1 MSNSNEQTST
11 LQQRFAEVFTR
22 LPEQDIE
29 QFYAHYQLWV
39 LRQRVPFLEKQIE
52 TLREHIAENQ
62 QQIEAL
68 QPPAIALAVLARL
81 QSKGVNDVALL
92 DQMLERG
99 EDWLDRMMQ
108 RLDYCEQVEDFIQGD
123 YTQWCVNSLEGAYD
137 WIDSLRD
144 SSGAETTQPQ
154 ETEPVAEADIQA
166 TEKLLL
172 RKLSLDDEESMLE
185 TTLKQLAVQVEQP
198 AESAAETEEQ
208 AVLES
213 AETAAAAQA
222 ETLARAEGEMDEAG
236 SSELQEA
243 ATESEIA
250 REMSN
255 WQDLESPEVR
265 SAPWYS
271 VDLEKDASLQ
281 SEQPEW
287 IKALQEEDT
296 ARVEAGET
304 KAAEENVSGAFTRAP
319 AAEDEEPA
327 LLEQI
332 AETSESEE
340 QVAEPLDQDT
350 QESISEPEEKPSP
363 EENEPLIPEE
373 PDTEREQE
381 SEAEQGEVSIEE
393 ETPTV
398 EAEAAEQEVIAE
410 PEEEPASQEGE
421 AAEATASAQTGQTG
435 EEGEAYTITISGEA
449 AESELIDVTRAGEFL
464 SITREEELPTETQTV
479 EKAEPQTEKSELS
492 TGVEKAEEPAEPAA
506 EEEITEEI
514 REAEP
519 PAEGEEPLTTEEPE
533 LAEPSITEEAG
544 QSDEQEVSQS
554 PAGEVETQEAA
565 QSPVGEETEQEASL
579 PANEKVGQETQAV
592 LANKTAE
599 QNHEIEETAIAYDV
613 LDQEGEQRAWYEY
626 LELDEQG
633 NIAPVDQDEEQG
645 EPRDDD
651 KTLPMALKEIRR
663 AREQSVEIEL
673 AEPTAALV
681 ETEQAKLTN
690 DSEQSEPGESADEA
704 PTTAPAGDILAEN
717 KQAGSIEAKEVP
729 LQPIQAAVPAPSP
742 APVAQPQEKR
752 GFWQRLFGW
761 LRGK

>member
-154 ETEPVAEADIQA
+154 ETEPVAAADIQA

-198 AESAAETEEQ
+198 AESAAETEEH

-222 ETLARAEGEMDEAG
+222 ETLAMAEGEMDEAG

-243 ATESEIA
+243 AAESEIA

-304 KAAEENVSGAFTRAP
+304 KAAEENVSGAFTLAP

-327 LLEQI
+327 LLEQV

-449 AESELIDVTRAGEFL
+449 AES
-464 SITREEELPTETQTV
+464 
-479 EKAEPQTEKSELS
+479 
-492 TGVEKAEEPAEPAA
+492 
-506 EEEITEEI
+506 
-514 REAEP
+514 
-519 PAEGEEPLTTEEPE
+519 
-533 LAEPSITEEAG
+533 
-544 QSDEQEVSQS
+544 
-554 PAGEVETQEAA
+554 
-565 QSPVGEETEQEASL
+565 
-579 PANEKVGQETQAV
+579 
-592 LANKTAE
+592 
-599 QNHEIEETAIAYDV
+599 
-613 LDQEGEQRAWYEY
+613 
-626 LELDEQG
+626 
-633 NIAPVDQDEEQG
+633 
-645 EPRDDD
+645 
-651 KTLPMALKEIRR
+651 
-663 AREQSVEIEL
+663 
-673 AEPTAALV
+673 
-681 ETEQAKLTN
+681 
-690 DSEQSEPGESADEA
+690 
-704 PTTAPAGDILAEN
+704 
-717 KQAGSIEAKEVP
+717 
-729 LQPIQAAVPAPSP
+729 
-742 APVAQPQEKR
+742 
-752 GFWQRLFGW
+752 
-761 LRGK
+761 